1 MKGRA
6 FEPSHPVSITIC
18 PIPHV
23 HSNADQHTKHEK
35 QQRREEVTM
44 FFLESF
50 EVPTQNLY
58 TSIWYSFY
66 VNDRSSTQHT
76 PYHQYKILESPID
89 SQFFISSQFLIRIK
103 SIPVKQDPLS
113 LKGHQQSPSP
123 AVSIYHEQQQQIGTR
138 SFLIE
143 VNNSHIQVQLQ
154 FKLSPKSGTPP
165 EQTRYF
171 CQYWFHPHKLKCAF
185 IKKIDSFE
193 SQISSSE
200 FSFSRVAVISREQNR
215 IQDNKYRIRKSKPL
229 IPVCLLQPA
238 LEWRKKIQ
246 SEKRL
251 FPHYSHPP
259 YPLLIQRQ
267 EDSNN
272 KQQIP
277 PPLPRELSDKPLSG
291 KHSI

>member
-1 MKGRA
+1 MSKSIAEKLLDKIALVFDGLTVASVPYIGISAQFADDQFSQHVTKVYAVSSIFSTSDQSTSRIMKGRA
-6 FEPSHPVSITIC
+6 FEPSHPVSITIR

-23 HSNADQHTKHEK
+23 HSNADQHTKHNK

-58 TSIWYSFY
+58 TSIWYGFY
-66 VNDRSSTQHT
+66 VNDLSSTQHT
-76 PYHQYKILESPID
+76 PYHQYKILESPIH
-89 SQFFISSQFLIRIK
+89 SQFFMRSQFLIRSK

-138 SFLIE
+138 SFLVE

-154 FKLSPKSGTPP
+154 FKFSPRSGTPP

-185 IKKIDSFE
+185 IKNLDSFE

-200 FSFSRVAVISREQNR
+200 FSFSQVAVISRE
-215 IQDNKYRIRKSKPL
+215 
-229 IPVCLLQPA
+229 
-238 LEWRKKIQ
+238 
-246 SEKRL
+246 
-251 FPHYSHPP
+251 
-259 YPLLIQRQ
+259 
-267 EDSNN
+267 
-272 KQQIP
+272 
-277 PPLPRELSDKPLSG
+277 
-291 KHSI
+291 